1 MRKRMAKFLLLL
13 TFFLVATPVA
23 MAAQLGQRMLMA
35 GSVGD
40 DVAELQRLLNAQGF
54 WSGNLDGI
62 FGDKTKDALIRFQR
76 TKGIKADG
84 IAGPETFRALNVNT
98 SSYRGSIGRFSARD
112 IELIAKLVYAEAR
125 GEPYLGQVAV
135 AASVL
140 NRLKDPNYPNSIPE
154 IIFQVVDGYYQYS
167 PVLDGQIN
175 LTPDETARNAVLDA
189 LNGVDPTG
197 GATTFYNPSKTND
210 SWVRTRPYI
219 TTIGNHV
226 FSK

>member
-1 MRKRMAKFLLLL
+1 MQKKIAKFLLVF
-13 TFFLVATPVA
+13 TFFLIVTPVV
-23 MAAQLGQRMLMA
+23 MAAQLGDRILMN
-35 GSVGD
+35 GDIGD

-54 WSGNLDGI
+54 WSGNVDGI
-62 FGDKTKDALIRFQR
+62 FGNVTMDALLRFQK
-76 TKGIKADG
+76 TKGIRADG
-84 IAGPETFRALNVNT
+84 IAGPETLRALNVNT
-98 SSYRGSIGRFSARD
+98 SYRGSTGRFSARD

-140 NRLKDPNYPNSIPE
+140 NRLEDPNYPNSIPE
-154 IIFQVVDGYYQYS
+154 VIFQVVDGYYQYS

-175 LTPDETARNAVLDA
+175 LAPNDAARKAVHDA

-210 SWVRTRPYI
+210 YWVRTRPYM
-219 TTIGNHV
+219 TTIGSHV